1 MTLLRESYLY
11 DLWTVLCALYDASA
25 LHRLLAKLG
34 AWCTAQIE
42 GSAVLRP
49 LCREGALSQAGL
61 KEQGLA
67 PAAGHR
73 SGTAGI

>member
-11 DLWTVLCALYDASA
+11 DLWTVLCGLYDASA

-49 LCREGALSQAGL
+49 LCREGAVARAWPESLL
-61 KEQGLA
+61 CRLL
-67 PAAGHR
+67 
-73 SGTAGI
+73 TN